1 MSERRTEKAP
11 AQGSSPAERSYD
23 QLRTRRIVRVFVL
36 LGVAVVALLAAN
48 LCIGSVHIPLAQ
60 LWSILT
66 GEGGSDSAYQVVWN
80 IRLPRL
86 AAAGLLGAALALSGL
101 LLQTLFGNPIAGPY
115 VLGISSGAKL
125 AVAFV
130 MVVLLN
136 EVQVMTT
143 ATKMLAAF
151 VGALATMGCVL
162 MAARHVRSSSTLV
175 IFGVMVGYVCSAAT
189 DLLVTFAGD
198 ASIASLRTWS
208 QGSFSGINASQV
220 GVMACVVLAASAC
233 VFALS
238 KPLGAYQL
246 GERYAVSM
254 GVDVRVFRMMIIG
267 LASLL
272 AACATAFAGPISFV
286 GVAVPHVVRRLL
298 GTSKPLVVIPATFLG
313 GAVAC
318 LACDLIARSLFAPVE
333 MSISTVTALFGA
345 PIVIWV
351 LLGRKRQVS

>member
-1 MSERRTEKAP
+1 MSGLMTGRVRN
-11 AQGSSPAERSYD
+11 QGPTHEQKTFD
-23 QLRTRRIVRVFVL
+23 ELRTRRVVRVFVL
-36 LGVAVVALLAAN
+36 LGVLLVGLVIAS
-48 LCIGSVHIPLAQ
+48 LCIGSVRIPVGKVISVL
-60 LWSILT
+60 L
-66 GEGGSDSAYQVVWN
+66 GEQAGDSSYQVIWN

-115 VLGISSGAKL
+115 ILGISSGAKL

-136 EVQVMTT
+136 ETQAMSSWMS
-143 ATKMLAAF
+143 MLAAF
-151 VGALATMGCVL
+151 LGSIGTICCVL
-162 MAARHVRSSSTLV
+162 VAARSVRSASTLV

-189 DLLVTFAGD
+189 DVLVTFASD
-198 ASIASLRTWS
+198 ASVASLRNWS

-220 GVMACVVLAASAC
+220 GVIASVVLLAGMG

-254 GVDVRVFRMMIIG
+254 GVDVRRFWMMVIA

-286 GVAVPHVVRRLL
+286 GVAVPHVVRRIL
-298 GTSKPLVVIPATFLG
+298 GTSKPLFVIPATFLG

-318 LACDLIARSLFAPVE
+318 LACDLVARSLFAPVE
-333 MSISTVTALFGA
+333 MSVSTVTALFGA
-345 PIVIWV
+345 PVVIWV
-351 LLGRKRQVS
+351 LLRRRGQVS

>member
-1 MSERRTEKAP
+1 LGDVLAI
-11 AQGSSPAERSYD
+11 
-23 QLRTRRIVRVFVL
+23 LRGEQRAD
-36 LGVAVVALLAAN
+36 GV
-48 LCIGSVHIPLAQ
+48 
-60 LWSILT
+60 
-66 GEGGSDSAYQVVWN
+66 YQIIWN

-125 AVAFV
+125 AVAVV

-136 EVQVMTT
+136 DAQVMTT
-143 ATKMLAAF
+143 GMKMLAAF
-151 VGALATMGCVL
+151 AGSLATIGCVL
-162 MAARHVRSSSTLV
+162 VAARRVRSASTLV

-189 DLLVTFAGD
+189 DLLVTFASD
-198 ASIASLRTWS
+198 ASVASLRSWS
-208 QGSFSGINASQV
+208 QGSFSGINAGQV
-220 GVMACVVLAASAC
+220 GVMAVVVLVASAG

-246 GERYAVSM
+246 GEQYAVSM
-254 GVDVRVFRMMIIG
+254 GVDVRSFRMAVIA

-286 GVAVPHVVRRLL
+286 GVAVPHVVRHLL
-298 GTSKPLVVIPATFLG
+298 GTSKPLQVIPAAFLG
-313 GAVAC
+313 GAVGC
-318 LACDLIARSLFAPVE
+318 LACDLIARTLFAPTELSV
-333 MSISTVTALFGA
+333 STVTALFGA

-351 LLGRKRQVS
+351 LLNRRRQVG